1 MLWFKLTIQ
10 YRLDKY
16 VTSLVN
22 PPFSLFGLVTFVAC
36 SRTELGRKGGG
47 GSTIESRVRDI
58 FLYIH
63 LTIILKLFI
72 YISNLVLLINK
83 RRNRRHGTYNLQ
95 TIVNF

>member
-22 PPFSLFGLVTFVAC
+22 PPFSLFGLVTFVPC

-47 GSTIESRVRDI
+47 EA
-58 FLYIH
+58 
-63 LTIILKLFI
+63 
-72 YISNLVLLINK
+72 
-83 RRNRRHGTYNLQ
+83 Q
-95 TIVNF
+95 